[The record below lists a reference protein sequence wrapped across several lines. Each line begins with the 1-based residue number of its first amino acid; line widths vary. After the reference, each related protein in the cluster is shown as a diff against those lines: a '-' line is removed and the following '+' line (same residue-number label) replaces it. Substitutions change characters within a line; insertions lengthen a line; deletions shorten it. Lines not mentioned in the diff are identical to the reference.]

1 METLI
6 RCHALRHLVW
16 VCTVCLLPTKRT
28 LGLYGLIKLENETK
42 DVETIK
48 TYFIPLWKMN
58 IILNNNHKCYVY
70 VVELK
75 YEEETPY
82 DASYKM
88 TQIDLALRI

>member
-1 METLI
+1 M
-6 RCHALRHLVW
+6 
-16 VCTVCLLPTKRT
+16 
-28 LGLYGLIKLENETK
+28 
-42 DVETIK
+42 ETIK